1 MKNRKNS
8 QKLESIFCEIDGVSF
23 SNKEMDQKLEQI
35 GVDPSEL
42 VSETMLLIRKYN
54 NVESLKEAF
63 QYMPMAAAKSISVP
77 DEALNK
83 ALKNKR
89 KKGGKGKSKPK

>member
-8 QKLESIFCEIDGVSF
+8 QKLESIFSETDGVTF

-42 VSETMLLIRKYN
+42 VSETMLLIKKYN
-54 NVESLKEAF
+54 NLESFKEAF
-63 QYMPMAAAKSISVP
+63 RYMPMAAGKSISAP

-83 ALKNKR
+83 VLKNKR
-89 KKGGKGKSKPK
+89 KKGSKGKSKPR